1 MTQTRF
7 GSVVPVLILL
17 LFVLSCGRFTSA
29 PKPTQVVDLPSM
41 FGKSLT
47 EMTAILGPSTNRGIC
62 HGWTLP
68 EGILSVC
75 YESENSAK
83 ETMSSISYDLIQ
95 HLAFAP
101 RSGIGSPEE
110 MAPLVNIDLQGRKP
124 DVEFMGGYSY
134 DLILNGKAV
143 YVAFDGGPKEIVGV
157 RVHPR

>member
-7 GSVVPVLILL
+7 ESVVPVLILL

-41 FGKSLT
+41 VGKSLQ
-47 EMTAILGPSTNRGIC
+47 ELTAVLGPSKEFGIC

-75 YESENSAK
+75 YKSDNSAK
-83 ETMSSISYDLIQ
+83 ETMSSISYDLFRRP
-95 HLAFAP
+95 AFAP

-110 MAPLVNIDLQGRKP
+110 MAPLVNMDLQGRKP
-124 DVEFMGGYSY
+124 DVEFIGGYSY

-143 YVAFDGGPKEIVGV
+143 DIAFDGGPKEIVGV
-157 RVHPR
+157 RVNPK